1 MTTRVHFVAAIG
13 RNSLGSISAIPRI
26 ESICAKHGGKV
37 VGGLGSSTD
46 PIAAEFNEKVQAV
59 AAAQEAFYL
68 DDVESA
74 KVMGADANAAG
85 GVNEGVDGSEAEVVV
100 EDVDSAIAAVVSG
113 KTAKEVVIAMIES
126 KIKAKATP
134 TVVEPAAK

>member
-1 MTTRVHFVAAIG
+1 MPTRVHFVAAIG

-37 VGGLGSSTD
+37 VGGLGNSTD
-46 PIAAEFNEKVQAV
+46 PIAAEFTEKVQAV
-59 AAAQEAFYL
+59 AAAQEAFFL

-85 GVNEGVDGSEAEVVV
+85 GVNEGAETEKEIVV
-100 EDVDSAIAAVVSG
+100 EDVDSAIAAVVAG
-113 KTAKEVVIAMIES
+113 KTAKEVVAAMIEA
-126 KIKAKATP
+126 KVKAKALTP
-134 TVVEPAAK
+134 VVDAAAK